1 MGNNNPNMD
10 SFSQLNKHNNLLT
23 RRKSSEF
30 VESNEDFLREVSKR
44 VESKESVDYVKFFE
58 DSTRF
63 EFI

>member
-1 MGNNNPNMD
+1 MGNKNPNMD